1 MSPRTPSTA
10 SRSGRASHWSTLISS
25 RSRSSSTS
33 DLDSNP
39 DGAAVDPAS
48 RSFADLHCH
57 STASFD
63 SLNSVGTL
71 VKIARRFGLTHL
83 AITDH
88 ERVDGALRA
97 RDLAAAETDGAPL
110 TIIVGEEVRTAD
122 GDMLG
127 LFLERAVPP
136 GLSATETAAEIH
148 AQGGLVGLPHPF
160 DRFRGSSGK
169 MAAAESLA
177 ELVRE
182 VDFIEAH
189 NARAV
194 GGANAQAAELAVA
207 HGLPRVASSDAHS
220 PMEVGVAYTV
230 LNGPFS
236 TAAELRALLPT
247 ADIVTGRASYYV
259 RLLTPLAKVANGL
272 RGNHRIRPTPVAAG
286 GDPS

>member
-1 MSPRTPSTA
+1 
-10 SRSGRASHWSTLISS
+10 
-25 RSRSSSTS
+25 
-33 DLDSNP
+33 LDSHP
-39 DGAAVDPAS
+39 DGAALDRTS

-63 SLNSVGTL
+63 SLNTPSTL
-71 VKIARRFGLTHL
+71 VKAARRFGLTHV

-88 ERVDGALRA
+88 ERIDGALRV
-97 RDLAAAETDGAPL
+97 RDLAAADGDDAPL
-110 TIIVGEEVRTAD
+110 TIIVGEEIRTAD

-127 LFLERAVPP
+127 LFLERPVAP
-136 GLSATETAAEIH
+136 GLSASDTAAEIH

-194 GGANAQAAELAVA
+194 GGANAQAAELALA
-207 HGLPRVASSDAHS
+207 HRLPRVASSDAHS

-236 TAAELRALLPT
+236 SADELRALLPT

-259 RLLTPLAKVANGL
+259 RLLTPFAKVANGL
-272 RGNHRIRPTPVAAG
+272 RGNRRIRPNPVTAAS
-286 GDPS
+286 DPS